1 MPTSESA
8 ANLRLMTERDLPM
21 FHDWLN
27 RPHIGLGRGVEDSHP
42 NLDEVIE
49 HYRPSAWLDRSVTPF
64 IAMQG
69 DEPIDYAQ
77 SYIALGS
84 GDGWWEDE
92 SDPGVR
98 GIDRSLANPTQLNVG
113 LGSRL
118 VRALV
123 ELLFSHPSVTRI
135 QTDRNR

>member
-1 MPTSESA
+1 M
-8 ANLRLMTERDLPM
+8 
-21 FHDWLN
+21 
-27 RPHIGLGRGVEDSHP
+27 EDSRP

-77 SYIALGS
+77 SYTALGS

-135 QTDRNR
+135 LTDRNR